1 MRVTKVVLDT
11 NVVVSAH
18 LTAGGLEA
26 FVLDLALASKSQLY
40 VSPVSPD
47 ILAEYEEV
55 LRRPRFRIDS
65 KKVTQSLR
73 LIKKRA
79 KNVTPTLT
87 LSVSPDTDDNRF
99 LECADAAN
107 ADYLVTGNR
116 RHFPAK
122 YRNTLVI
129 NARQL
134 IEIITPELKR

>member
-1 MRVTKVVLDT
+1 MRLIKVVLDT

-26 FVLDLALASKSQLY
+26 FVLDLALASKLQLY
-40 VSPVSPD
+40 VSPD
-47 ILAEYEEV
+47 ILAEYAEV

-79 KNVTPTLT
+79 KSVKPTLT
-87 LSVSPDTDDNRF
+87 LSVSRDPDDNRF
-99 LECADAAN
+99 LECAEAAN

-122 YRNTLVI
+122 YRNTLVV

>member
-1 MRVTKVVLDT
+1 MRLTKVVLDT

-26 FVLDLALASKSQLY
+26 FVLDLALASKLQLY
-40 VSPVSPD
+40 VSPD
-47 ILAEYEEV
+47 ILAEYEGV

-87 LSVSPDTDDNRF
+87 LSVSPDPDDNRF
-99 LECADAAN
+99 LECAEAAN

-122 YRNTLVI
+122 YRNTLVV

>member
-1 MRVTKVVLDT
+1 MRLTKVVLDT

-18 LTAGGLEA
+18 LKADSLEA
-26 FVLDLALASKSQLY
+26 FVLDLGLASKLQLY
-40 VSPVSPD
+40 VSHE

-87 LSVSPDTDDNRF
+87 LSVSPDPDDKRF
-99 LECADAAN
+99 LECAEAAN

-122 YRNTLVI
+122 YRNTLVV

-134 IEIITPELKR
+134 IETITPELKR

>member
-1 MRVTKVVLDT
+1 MRLTKVVLDT

-18 LTAGGLEA
+18 LRAGGLEA
-26 FVLDLALASKSQLY
+26 FVLDLALASKLQLY
-40 VSPVSPD
+40 VSPDV
-47 ILAEYEEV
+47 LAEYEEV
-55 LRRPRFRIDS
+55 LRRPRFRIES

-79 KNVTPTLT
+79 TSVTPTLT
-87 LSVSPDTDDNRF
+87 LSVSPDPDDNRF
-99 LECADAAN
+99 LECAEAAN

-122 YRNTLVI
+122 YRNTLVV

>member
-1 MRVTKVVLDT
+1 MRLTKVVLDT

-18 LTAGGLEA
+18 LKAGGLEA
-26 FVLDLALASKSQLY
+26 FILDLALASKLQLY
-40 VSPVSPD
+40 VSPDV
-47 ILAEYEEV
+47 LAEYEEV

-79 KNVTPTLT
+79 KNVKPTLT
-87 LSVSPDTDDNRF
+87 LSVSPDPDDNRF
-99 LECADAAN
+99 LECAEAAG

-116 RHFPAK
+116 RHFPSK
-122 YRNTLVI
+122 HRNTLVV

>member
-1 MRVTKVVLDT
+1 MRLIKVVLDT

-26 FVLDLALASKSQLY
+26 FVLDLALASKLQLY
-40 VSPVSPD
+40 VSPD
-47 ILAEYEEV
+47 ILSEYAEV
-55 LRRPRFRIDS
+55 LRRPRFQIDS

-79 KNVTPTLT
+79 KSVKPTLT
-87 LSVSPDTDDNRF
+87 ISVSRDPDDNRF
-99 LECADAAN
+99 LECAEAAN

-122 YRNTLVI
+122 YRNTLVV

>member
-1 MRVTKVVLDT
+1 MRLLKDGLDT

-18 LTAGGLEA
+18 LKAGGLEA
-26 FVLDLALASKSQLY
+26 FVLDLALASKLQLY
-40 VSPVSPD
+40 VSPDV
-47 ILAEYEEV
+47 LAEYEEV

-65 KKVTQSLR
+65 KQVTQSLR

-79 KNVTPTLT
+79 KKVTPTLT
-87 LSVSPDTDDNRF
+87 LSVSRDTDDNRF
-99 LECADAAN
+99 LECAEAAN

-122 YRNTLVI
+122 YPNTLEVT
-129 NARQL
+129 ARKL